1 MPAKLWV
8 VLRVLVLKPLTG
20 LQEWNRGPFHSSF
33 NRKEHHD
40 LTLSLREI
48 AALLP
53 VTGTAHS
60 RRISKK
66 DTLVHVLRYLE
77 YLQSHIDFLETL
89 LPGCDSGPSEPRTP
103 PLNRKSAQQESVCSR
118 PRKRQ
123 PASRG
128 EGAGRGTGR
137 GACLSQISGPLRRTV
152 PALPVES
159 SEAVRRVDLSEARSS
174 TLHTLGC
181 DSGPSEPRTPPL
193 NRKSAQQESVC
204 SRPRKRQ
211 PASRGG
217 VSVADLRTPA
227 EDCPCSAC
235 GELGGSEEGRPVR
248 SQVFDSPHAGSGGLL
263 LKDHMLWWYPS
274 SGEDEPP
281 LTPSFPPHPSTGS
294 SPLQT
299 LCFVEGLNLSP
310 SLLTSPARDLALSF
324 LQEGQENLHVLFED
338 VWVSAMH
345 STESQEHST
354 DNTAE
359 WDSLLGGGW
368 LSSASEGEERGD
380 FTWTPSKRGPPR
392 GGRGRHRPRPRRPL
406 YAKPH
411 LKKKCV
417 NGFIMYCRLNR
428 KSYLRSHP
436 GIPSTVVTKKLA
448 VQWHNMSKQ
457 ERRGYWLVDSAD
469 SRTAMYA
476 ACGARGR
483 GSWRGRERDQG
494 RERERGSR
502 RKEEGEQE
510 REEEGEQERG
520 RGGAGEGKQ
529 ERERGTRREGEQER
543 DGEGKQER
551 GEAGERD
558 TRREGEQEKEGG
570 EPPQRSDQSRL
581 FRGDSGELL
590 SIGPAAEEHRDRLS
604 VTHYLDTR
612 GLN

>member
-1 MPAKLWV
+1 MKPNS
-8 VLRVLVLKPLTG
+8 KPLSQFPWYRVTT
-20 LQEWNRGPFHSSF
+20 LSSRPSIVSSYF
-33 NRKEHHD
+33 MRKEHHD

-89 LPGCDSGPSEPRTP
+89 LPGCDSGPSELRTP

-174 TLHTLGC
+174 TLHMLDKTQDQYGLKY
-181 DSGPSEPRTPPL
+181 L
-193 NRKSAQQESVC
+193 WLK
-204 SRPRKRQ
+204 
-211 PASRGG
+211 
-217 VSVADLRTPA
+217 L
-227 EDCPCSAC
+227 
-235 GELGGSEEGRPVR
+235 L
-248 SQVFDSPHAGSGGLL
+248 SGGLL

-294 SPLQT
+294 SPLRT

-324 LQEGQENLHVLFED
+324 LQEGQENLH
-338 VWVSAMH
+338 
-345 STESQEHST
+345 
-354 DNTAE
+354 
-359 WDSLLGGGW
+359 
-368 LSSASEGEERGD
+368 
-380 FTWTPSKRGPPR
+380 
-392 GGRGRHRPRPRRPL
+392 
-406 YAKPH
+406 
-411 LKKKCV
+411 
-417 NGFIMYCRLNR
+417 
-428 KSYLRSHP
+428 
-436 GIPSTVVTKKLA
+436 
-448 VQWHNMSKQ
+448 
-457 ERRGYWLVDSAD
+457 DSAD

-510 REEEGEQERG
+510 REEEG
-520 RGGAGEGKQ
+520 AG
-529 ERERGTRREGEQER
+529 ERERGSRRGEAGEGE
-543 DGEGKQER
+543 GNQER

-590 SIGPAAEEHRDRLS
+590 SIGPAAEEYRDRLS
-604 VTHYLDTR
+604 VTHY
-612 GLN
+612 